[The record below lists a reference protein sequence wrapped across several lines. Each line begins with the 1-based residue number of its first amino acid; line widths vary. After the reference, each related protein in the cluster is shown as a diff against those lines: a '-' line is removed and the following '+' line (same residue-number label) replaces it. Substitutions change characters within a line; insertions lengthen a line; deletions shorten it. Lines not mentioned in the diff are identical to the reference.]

1 MKITILVV
9 SFASV
14 IVSLRASCH
23 EPVNTEICL
32 TPECVIAAADIIK
45 RMDSRINPCDDF
57 YEFTCGQYVR
67 TTIIPEEESHTKV
80 LSSSKDIIDHELKD
94 ILDTLKANKTQP
106 FILLKQLYDECLN
119 SNKIQRDNLKD
130 FIKILSSVGGWPAV
144 AGKKWKDN
152 NIDWKEMSLLLQKMG
167 YYVNYLITLDTTID
181 PKNNTRYILKI
192 DEPSLGLI
200 NEMLVDGTSN
210 QVVEVYYRYMVE
222 VAVALGAN
230 RNAAM
235 KELQQSLEFEI
246 QLAKISLPLA
256 IKYDKVRYN
265 NFSLQEL
272 NLKYS
277 YIDWKEYVNNILNST
292 DITVNEETVVNVI
305 NPQYLQDLSTLL
317 KITSKRTIT
326 NYLIWRAVHASIPY
340 LTQKLKE
347 KKFPLDN
354 ALNGNSA
361 AKTRNKE
368 CVDTVAEKL
377 PLLLGTLYVHKHFD
391 EETKEMTET
400 MITDIKDAYANLMNK
415 SDWMDNITKHNA
427 LEKLA
432 ALQSLVGYSYN
443 TFYEE
448 ELQTYYS
455 ELQLDKRNYLRSILS
470 VDLFSINKNL
480 KRLNEKVN
488 KMEWLGRMPNFEVN
502 AEYIPEKNM
511 IQIPAGI
518 LKSTYFNKNYPRYI
532 NYGSVGYV
540 LGHEITHGFDNSGR
554 MYDENGNIEKW
565 WTNESNSVF
574 EKNVECIIKQYTNYT
589 IPELNGTHVN
599 GNLTLDEN
607 IADNGGIKNA
617 YLAYQ
622 AWVKRNGPEKI
633 LPGLN
638 YTANQLFWISAGN
651 IWCAKYRT
659 EYVKRL
665 VLQDP
670 HSLSRFRV
678 IGPFSNSDNFA
689 HDFNCPLGSKMN
701 PELKCQVW

>member
-152 NIDWKEMSLLLQKMG
+152 NIDWKEMTFLLQKMG
-167 YYVNYLITLDTTID
+167 YY
-181 PKNNTRYILKI
+181 I

-256 IKYDKVRYN
+256 IKYDEVRYN

-277 YIDWKEYVNNILNST
+277 YIDWKEYANNILNST

-317 KITSKRTIT
+317 KITSKR
-326 NYLIWRAVHASIPY
+326 
-340 LTQKLKE
+340 
-347 KKFPLDN
+347 
-354 ALNGNSA
+354 
-361 AKTRNKE
+361 
-368 CVDTVAEKL
+368 L

-554 MYDENGNIEKW
+554 MYDENGNFEKW

-574 EKNVECIIKQYTNYT
+574 EKNAECIIKQYTNYT
-589 IPELNGTHVN
+589 IPELDGTHVN

-622 AWVKRNGPEKI
+622 DWVNRNGPEKI

-701 PELKCQVW
+701 PEHKCQVW